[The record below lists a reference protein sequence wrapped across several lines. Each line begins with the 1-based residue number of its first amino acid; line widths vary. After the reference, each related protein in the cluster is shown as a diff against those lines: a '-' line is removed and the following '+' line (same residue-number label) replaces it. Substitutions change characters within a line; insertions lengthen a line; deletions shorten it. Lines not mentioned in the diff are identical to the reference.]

1 MYMLPPSKRKKI
13 AEAERVDIDDDD
25 VKEVN
30 GDDSVD
36 DHKEDKSR
44 SVYISPGP
52 EVVKLIFIT
61 LLSMKFIL
69 LINAKMPTAFSH
81 LLAG

>member
-44 SVYISPGP
+44 SVYI
-52 EVVKLIFIT
+52 
-61 LLSMKFIL
+61 
-69 LINAKMPTAFSH
+69 NH
-81 LLAG
+81 LGLRL